1 GSSTDQSSYIKAYIC
16 GYVANPGV
24 YTLNQGDRLD
34 DLLRLAGG
42 FTKEADPRGV
52 NLAYLVKDQD
62 YFRILS
68 INETKDS
75 IDNKPGDLSVNSM
88 AGNKINTSSSEDS
101 KDVKI
106 NINTASKEQLK
117 ELPRIGDSMS
127 QRIIDYR
134 EKEGGFKTLDDIK
147 EVSGIGEKMF
157 ENIKDKITV
166 E

>member
-1 GSSTDQSSYIKAYIC
+1 MDINITKKQKVGIGVFLLLILVLTSFFYFKNKAQLPKDGIRKNRVLVEETSTKTNLIKADKGSSTDQSSYIKAYIC

-88 AGNKINTSSSEDS
+88 AGNKINTSSSE
-101 KDVKI
+101 
-106 NINTASKEQLK
+106 
-117 ELPRIGDSMS
+117 
-127 QRIIDYR
+127 
-134 EKEGGFKTLDDIK
+134 
-147 EVSGIGEKMF
+147 
-157 ENIKDKITV
+157 
-166 E
+166 